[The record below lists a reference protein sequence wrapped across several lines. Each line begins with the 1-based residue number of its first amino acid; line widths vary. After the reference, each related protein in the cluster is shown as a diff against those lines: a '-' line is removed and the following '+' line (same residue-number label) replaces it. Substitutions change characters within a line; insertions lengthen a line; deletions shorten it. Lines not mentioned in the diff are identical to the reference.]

1 MAEKSWRNKIAVLC
15 KNAKKLSRQLSTKKV
30 GGIMAV
36 FAEKIN
42 GGNFDY
48 GIVGV

>member
-1 MAEKSWRNKIAVLC
+1 MAEKKLAKQNRGFVQKCKKI
-15 KNAKKLSRQLSTKKV
+15 SRQLSTKKV

-48 GIVGV
+48 GIAGV